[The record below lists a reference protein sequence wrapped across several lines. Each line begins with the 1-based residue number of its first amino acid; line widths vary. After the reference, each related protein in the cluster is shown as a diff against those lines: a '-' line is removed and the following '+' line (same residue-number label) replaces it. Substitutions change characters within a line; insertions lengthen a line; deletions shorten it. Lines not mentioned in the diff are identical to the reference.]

1 MSPSVL
7 TSHVPRRRL
16 ESLTLG
22 SSLVAP
28 VSPCV
33 SSKRSRGPT
42 FLRRPLPRIKAQN
55 VIQFPPL
62 SHSLKHAATSA
73 SKRVVYFLSSNPSSW
88 PKHSNPPIIIKAPPS
103 NPPTFHYNLASPPS
117 PYLFGNDDSP
127 EIPSP
132 VSHFCTNYIPFV
144 AHTLPWLASRPSG
157 FYEHCL
163 SIIIDFPPKCSC
175 QTPSTHTILPVP
187 LTFAYRLLFEQAY
200 PHIIFPAL
208 APPVFSRPSALIFL
222 CTRTPHTHTHH
233 YACSTRNK

>member
-103 NPPTFHYNLASPPS
+103 NPPTFHYNLASPFPLSIRQRRLPGDTQPSISFLHQLHPICS
-117 PYLFGNDDSP
+117 PYSP
-127 EIPSP
+127 MARIKTQWLLRALS
-132 VSHFCTNYIPFV
+132 VH
-144 AHTLPWLASRPSG
+144 HHRLPT
-157 FYEHCL
+157 
-163 SIIIDFPPKCSC
+163 
-175 QTPSTHTILPVP
+175 QM
-187 LTFAYRLLFEQAY
+187 
-200 PHIIFPAL
+200 
-208 APPVFSRPSALIFL
+208 
-222 CTRTPHTHTHH
+222 
-233 YACSTRNK
+233 